1 MINRS
6 TVLHLRVPFS
16 FFLLPVFLFAL
27 SISTN
32 PNWMNTWLVFF
43 ILHFLLYP
51 ASNGYNSYFDK
62 DEQSIGG
69 LEYPPPVSRQLYY
82 VSLSLDMI
90 AVLLGSLISLT
101 FAMMLL
107 VYGLVSK
114 AYSHPAIRLKRY
126 AWTSWA
132 IAGFF
137 QGFFTFCM
145 AYVGINNVEITA
157 LQQPFI
163 WIAALLTSSILWGSY
178 PMTQI
183 YQHEEDQRRGD
194 HTLSLQLG
202 IRGTCYFA
210 AVWLILTGVGFI
222 IYYRTFYSW
231 QHAAAFSIFVLPLLF
246 YFGYWYRRVYLN
258 DRVADFKS
266 TMKLNIISGLCL
278 NIYFAFVILWD
289 RFI

>member
-1 MINRS
+1 MIYRA
-6 TVLHLRVPFS
+6 TILHLRVPFS

-27 SISTN
+27 SISTDPDWLN
-32 PNWMNTWLVFF
+32 ILLVFF

-69 LEYPPPVSRQLYY
+69 LEHPPPVSRQLYY

-90 AVLLGSLISLT
+90 AVMLGSLISLT
-101 FAMMLL
+101 FAIMLL

-114 AYSHPAIRLKRY
+114 AYSHPTIRLKKY

-145 AYVGINNVEITA
+145 AYVGMNDAGIIT

-163 WIAALLTSSILWGSY
+163 WVAALLTSSMLWGSY

-194 HTLSLQLG
+194 RTLSLQLG
-202 IRGTCYFA
+202 IRGTFYFA
-210 AVWLILTGVGFI
+210 AVCLILTGIGFI
-222 IYYRTFYSW
+222 IYYRTFYRW
-231 QHAAAFSIFVLPLLF
+231 EYAVAFIIFVLPLLF
-246 YFGYWYRRVYLN
+246 YFGRWYRRVYL
-258 DRVADFKS
+258 DERAADFRS
-266 TMKLNIISGLCL
+266 TMKLNIISSLCL
-278 NIYFAFVILWD
+278 NIYFIFVIVWGV
-289 RFI
+289 FS